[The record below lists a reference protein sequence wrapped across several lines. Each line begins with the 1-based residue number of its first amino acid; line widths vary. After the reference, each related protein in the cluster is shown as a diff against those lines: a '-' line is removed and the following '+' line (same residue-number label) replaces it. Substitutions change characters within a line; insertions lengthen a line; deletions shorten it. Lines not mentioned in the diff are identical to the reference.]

1 MKIVVLKK
9 RNQWYWKLVA
19 RNGRILAHS
28 ETYSSKAKAV
38 KTAIKIFT
46 ANEAEFKIVVPLILS
61 KQYKNH

>member
-1 MKIVVLKK
+1 MKIIVLKK
-9 RNQWYWKLVA
+9 KGWYWKLVA
-19 RNGRILAHS
+19 NNGKTLAHS